1 MRAERS
7 VPPTLDV
14 RQQYVSKSL
23 EVVRID
29 ALVKRNAKGAEG
41 KVAWDAH
48 RKQDMAGVKRA

>member
-7 VPPTLDV
+7 VPPTLDI

-29 ALVKRNAKGAEG
+29 ALVKRDAKGAEG

-48 RKQDMAGVKRA
+48 RK